1 MRTAL
6 LGLASR
12 LRFPW
17 LLVVTA
23 LLFLASVV
31 FPDPVP
37 FLDEL
42 LLGMLTLLFA
52 AWRKRRDDGAG
63 EKESQSVGGTHPD

>member
-1 MRTAL
+1 MRAAL

-17 LLVVTA
+17 LLALTA
-23 LLFLASVV
+23 LLFVASLVL
-31 FPDPVP
+31 PDPVP

-42 LLGMLTLLFA
+42 VLGMLTLLFA

-63 EKESQSVGGTHPD
+63 DTEPRSAGGTSSE

>member
-1 MRTAL
+1 MRATL

-23 LLFLASVV
+23 LLFVASLVV
-31 FPDPVP
+31 PDPLP

-52 AWRKRRDDGAG
+52 AWRRRREDDAG
-63 EKESQSVGGTHPD
+63 EGSARPPEEPRAD